1 MEGLSGKIKFDG
13 AGFRSDFQLDIVELK
28 REGLVQ
34 VSSGKKYFK
43 SYKNICRSALGTRA
57 MEPISPVTTRKY
69 PTRLWRVFITRLWLS
84 PPSWWVQY
92 STVQDSTVQYSLHN
106 KTLIVSTI
114 VVSSAPFITNRGTL
128 TRNRFISKQ
137 FGNFAKFDYSQQNVT
152 MCTHDNR
159 AIVMQCTVQN
169 HLMLTLVLS
178 SECSVSDAERKER
191 NLDWKRSLRGI
202 QRGPHIIHLGNT
214 RSDM

>member
-84 PPSWWVQY
+84 PPSWWVAHHSSLTGVHYDKKQVY
-92 STVQDSTVQYSLHN
+92 KQTVWELCKVRLFSTKCYNVH
-106 KTLIVSTI
+106 
-114 VVSSAPFITNRGTL
+114 PW
-128 TRNRFISKQ
+128 
-137 FGNFAKFDYSQQNVT
+137 QQGHCDAVH
-152 MCTHDNR
+152 CTE
-159 AIVMQCTVQN
+159 
-169 HLMLTLVLS
+169 S
-178 SECSVSDAERKER
+178 SDAHAGVIFRMLRFWCWKKRAKPWLETLATRDTAWTSYHPSRKY
-191 NLDWKRSLRGI
+191 
-202 QRGPHIIHLGNT
+202 
-214 RSDM
+214 

>member
-57 MEPISPVTTRKY
+57 MEPISLVTTRKY

-84 PPSWWVQY
+84 RPSWWVAHHSSLTGVHYDKKQVY
-92 STVQDSTVQYSLHN
+92 KQTVWELCKVRLFSTKCYNVH
-106 KTLIVSTI
+106 
-114 VVSSAPFITNRGTL
+114 PW
-128 TRNRFISKQ
+128 
-137 FGNFAKFDYSQQNVT
+137 QQGHCDAVH
-152 MCTHDNR
+152 CTE
-159 AIVMQCTVQN
+159 
-169 HLMLTLVLS
+169 S
-178 SECSVSDAERKER
+178 SDAHAGVIFRMLRFWCWKKRAKPWLETLATRDTAWTSYHPSRKY
-191 NLDWKRSLRGI
+191 
-202 QRGPHIIHLGNT
+202 
-214 RSDM
+214 